1 MGSGSQDAPGANVT
15 AAAAAAVAAAAA
27 AAAAAGT
34 PISNSTHWSTEETKL
49 LIKTWGDYRD
59 EFAEIKRNLSVWNKV
74 LERLLGAGFFRT
86 VEQCRNRWKFLETK
100 YRAAIRDIDE
110 KGRTPWE
117 FFDDMAAAKRGA
129 DSPQPP
135 PSREQLYHAHKR
147 NAREAEDDE
156 GGIGGGGGGSRSP
169 ASSLK
174 SRRRLSPG
182 EMSESAHQQHQH
194 QQQQAQQPPFA
205 DAHGRVH
212 LPPIRAH
219 EASPLLHQWPRTQ
232 QQQQQQPPP
241 PTMSHSMGNTNSNTH
256 LHPHPH
262 SHCNCHQNPLQHLQ
276 SQAAPAAPFG
286 LGAHSRLQQPSHS
299 SPASRPAALT
309 VALRSSYAPHHHH
322 ARTSSAESMRPE
334 HLLET
339 HPARNLPPSASASA
353 SAAAAAASILSS
365 IDTAHDRDSA
375 PASRHAWPPCH
386 SQSQSQKPTPS
397 ADHTLNDAASPP
409 LLIPPGID
417 GAELTG
423 TVRRAD
429 LLEFLREL
437 ARLREQR
444 EAIRVEERKRY
455 EELCSTEEWRF
466 HEFQMSLVTMVQT
479 SLAPHADAGSDA
491 DEIQASPCAPKSHR
505 RSSSSSSSIAS
516 AQRRARLRAPSNTTT
531 TAAAAKTGA
540 ASTSA
545 AGSRFTFVAEPANIS
560 PQRKD
565 GLHTPVPPSSVSE
578 EGEVADDTPAVRPRF
593 RAPSTS
599 FASAHLSATIAKAE
613 SPCSPLRRRT
623 NSADDTETADPTNH
637 HLSSTSSSP
646 LEVRPIRA

>member
-15 AAAAAAVAAAAA
+15 AAAAVAVAAAAA

-74 LERLLGAGFFRT
+74 LERLLGVGFFRT

-129 DSPQPP
+129 DSPQPQP
-135 PSREQLYHAHKR
+135 REQFYQAHKR

-156 GGIGGGGGGSRSP
+156 GGIGIGIGGSRSP

-174 SRRRLSPG
+174 SRRRLSPSG
-182 EMSESAHQQHQH
+182 MSESVHQQ

-232 QQQQQQPPP
+232 PPPPP
-241 PTMSHSMGNTNSNTH
+241 PTMSHSMGNSHSNSNTH
-256 LHPHPH
+256 PHPHPH
-262 SHCNCHQNPLQHLQ
+262 SNCNCHQNSLQHSLQHLQ
-276 SQAAPAAPFG
+276 SPAASAPFG

-334 HLLET
+334 HLLEP
-339 HPARNLPPSASASA
+339 HPGRSLPPSASA
-353 SAAAAAASILSS
+353 SAAAAAASILSN

-375 PASRHAWPPCH
+375 SAFRHAWPPR
-386 SQSQSQKPTPS
+386 QSQKPTPS
-397 ADHTLNDAASPP
+397 ADNTLNGAASPP

-437 ARLREQR
+437 VRLREQR
-444 EAIRVEERKRY
+444 EAIRIEERKRY

-479 SLAPHADAGSDA
+479 SLAPHTDAGSDA
-491 DEIQASPCAPKSHR
+491 DEIQASPCAPKSHH
-505 RSSSSSSSIAS
+505 RSSSSSFSIAS
-516 AQRRARLRAPSNTTT
+516 AQRRARLRASST
-531 TAAAAKTGA
+531 TAAKAGA

-545 AGSRFTFVAEPANIS
+545 AGSRFTFVAEPTNIS

-565 GLHTPVPPSSVSE
+565 GFHTPIPPSSVSE
-578 EGEVADDTPAVRPRF
+578 EGEVADDTATMGPRF
-593 RAPSTS
+593 RALSTS
-599 FASAHLSATIAKAE
+599 FSSAHLSAAIAKAE
-613 SPCSPLRRRT
+613 SSCSPLRRRT

-637 HLSSTSSSP
+637 PLSSTSSSP